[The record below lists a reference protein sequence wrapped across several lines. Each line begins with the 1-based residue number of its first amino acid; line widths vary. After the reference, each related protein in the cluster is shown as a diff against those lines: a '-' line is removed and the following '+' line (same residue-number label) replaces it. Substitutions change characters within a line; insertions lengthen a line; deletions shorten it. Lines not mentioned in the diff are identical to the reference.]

1 MVNDLDFEG
10 IEFPVSKGIISKL
23 NRKIKF
29 RLMYFVMEIIL
40 FILIIYQIKSLK
52 IRSIYCWCQTKIGH
66 TMCILKIYFN
76 GFMYN
81 KTKCRTKEYYS
92 RYCLQCFSSELVL
105 IEHKETCFKINDKQ
119 SIKLKVVQL
128 ILKIISNN

>member
-1 MVNDLDFEG
+1 MLLILKVLNFL
-10 IEFPVSKGIISKL
+10 SLKGIIAKF
-23 NRKIKF
+23 NRKIIST
-29 RLMYFVMEIIL
+29 LMYFVTKIIL
-40 FILIIYQIKSLK
+40 LILIISDQNFYNHMHLLLISDKNKSHYVYIKD
-52 IRSIYCWCQTKIGH
+52 
-66 TMCILKIYFN
+66 FN
-76 GFMYN
+76 KFMYN

-105 IEHKETCFKINDKQ
+105 IEHKETCLKINDKQ

>member
-1 MVNDLDFEG
+1 
-10 IEFPVSKGIISKL
+10 
-23 NRKIKF
+23 
-29 RLMYFVMEIIL
+29 
-40 FILIIYQIKSLK
+40 
-52 IRSIYCWCQTKIGH
+52 
-66 TMCILKIYFN
+66 
-76 GFMYN
+76 MYN

-105 IEHKETCFKINDKQ
+105 IEHKETCLKINDKQ